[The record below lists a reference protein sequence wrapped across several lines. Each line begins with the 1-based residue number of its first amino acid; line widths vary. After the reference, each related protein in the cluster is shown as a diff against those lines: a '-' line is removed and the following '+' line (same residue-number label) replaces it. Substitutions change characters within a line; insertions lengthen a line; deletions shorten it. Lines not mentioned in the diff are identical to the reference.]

1 MKSMPLLILIV
12 TLALSSSLFSAGFE
26 QSKKA
31 LSRIYSGQPLQM
43 VAFYSNCTFHRKG
56 KKLVPNLQSCG
67 YQVRKNSNRANRI
80 EWEHVMPAYHIG
92 LQLQCWREG
101 GRKNCKRTSP
111 KFKKMEADMH
121 NLVPAI
127 GEINGDRSNFKFG
140 MLEGEAKQYGAVDVE
155 INFKRRVIEPPNY
168 VKGNIAR
175 TYFYMRDR
183 YSIRISK
190 QQTKLFEAWSRTDP
204 VDDQELLRNKLIT
217 QIQGSYNPY
226 IEKIK
231 TVQAKTSTPAPHS
244 KFQCEKK
251 RYCKQMTSCSEA
263 KFHLHKCGNSK
274 LDRDKDGTP
283 CESLCK

>member
-1 MKSMPLLILIV
+1 
-12 TLALSSSLFSAGFE
+12 
-26 QSKKA
+26 
-31 LSRIYSGQPLQM
+31 
-43 VAFYSNCTFHRKG
+43 
-56 KKLVPNLQSCG
+56 
-67 YQVRKNSNRANRI
+67 
-80 EWEHVMPAYHIG
+80 
-92 LQLQCWREG
+92 
-101 GRKNCKRTSP
+101 
-111 KFKKMEADMH
+111 MEADMH

-183 YSIRISK
+183 YGINISK
-190 QQTKLFEAWSRTDP
+190 QQTKLFDAWNRTDP
-204 VDDQELLRNKLIT
+204 VDDQERLRNKLIT
-217 QIQGSYNPY
+217 QIQGNHNPY

-231 TVQAKTSTPAPHS
+231 TVRTKASTSASHS
-244 KFQCEKK
+244 NFQCGEK
-251 RYCKQMTSCSEA
+251 RYCKQMTSCAEA